1 MTVQETIDYIQGMKR
16 TAEKDTDKRAAK
28 CVEAIDSVLQL
39 IHERECLQNRCFVT
53 TQGALCIFCR
63 MECKAIGRRQDG

>member
-1 MTVQETIDYIQGMKR
+1 MTVQETVDYIQGMKR

-53 TQGALCIFCR
+53 GRGMLCVFCN
-63 MECKAIGRRQDG
+63 MECNALGRNKGE